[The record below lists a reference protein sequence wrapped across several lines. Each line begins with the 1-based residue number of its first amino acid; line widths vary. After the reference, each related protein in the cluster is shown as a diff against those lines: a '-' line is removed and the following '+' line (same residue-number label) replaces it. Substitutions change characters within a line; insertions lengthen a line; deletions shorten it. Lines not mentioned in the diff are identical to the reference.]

1 EALHRLL
8 RTYLAHARQSL
19 QQSGDLHLAE
29 HLVLVGLLQH
39 ISEGRTA
46 ALEPLLEL
54 RAGATGGGG
63 LLQRRSTLFLGELGK
78 CHVFLRYYSKFWVGV
93 ATVPTPD
100 LDSQC
105 GGERGKRACETRE
118 TPGPCGLPAPGV
130 PRLEAAARDP
140 GRRYPWRPP
149 RSPQAGKPPPGR
161 RTR

>member
-1 EALHRLL
+1 MPSGRRARRPGSSRAVAARSLAAELGEQRLALPFTEATQTTAGRDLEALHRLL

-19 QQSGDLHLAE
+19 QQSRDLHLAE

-63 LLQRRSTLFLGELGK
+63 LPPPRSTLFLGELGK
-78 CHVFLRYYSKFWVGV
+78 CHVSLRYYSKFWVGV

-105 GGERGKRACETRE
+105 GGER
-118 TPGPCGLPAPGV
+118 
-130 PRLEAAARDP
+130 
-140 GRRYPWRPP
+140 
-149 RSPQAGKPPPGR
+149 
-161 RTR
+161 